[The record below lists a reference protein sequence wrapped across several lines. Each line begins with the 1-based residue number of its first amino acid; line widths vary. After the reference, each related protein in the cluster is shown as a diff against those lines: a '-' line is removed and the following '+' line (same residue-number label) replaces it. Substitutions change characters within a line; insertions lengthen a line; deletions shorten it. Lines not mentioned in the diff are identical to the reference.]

1 MKKYLIHKLPLR
13 SAKYKSYVESK
24 TLDVRLQRKQFFY
37 YISKRKKDST
47 GSNPKTKGRRIYMR
61 TSTNQNNCEIDMQWL
76 ILFRCDREREREREV
91 NDIFPVLKICKNMP
105 CLALTTPVCFI
116 HKKTSHI
123 SASENVLFIHLQ
135 KMEHTNGFWSCLC
148 SLALRHYTIFYR
160 HICLLI
166 NYPYLTTLFMP
177 DWEWK
182 KPRHIISSAYFTFL
196 KAIYREKKYL
206 ARCQKKC
213 LDYACAKCLNH

>member
-37 YISKRKKDST
+37 YNSKRKNIQPEVT
-47 GSNPKTKGRRIYMR
+47 QRQKGGRIYMR

-76 ILFRCDREREREREV
+76 ILFRCDREREKERGV

-116 HKKTSHI
+116 HKKNITYQCLRERAVYPSP
-123 SASENVLFIHLQ
+123 EN
-135 KMEHTNGFWSCLC
+135 G
-148 SLALRHYTIFYR
+148 
-160 HICLLI
+160 
-166 NYPYLTTLFMP
+166 
-177 DWEWK
+177 
-182 KPRHIISSAYFTFL
+182 AY
-196 KAIYREKKYL
+196 
-206 ARCQKKC
+206 
-213 LDYACAKCLNH
+213 

>member
-47 GSNPKTKGRRIYMR
+47 GSNPKTKGGRIYMR

-76 ILFRCDREREREREV
+76 ILFRCDRERDRERGV

-116 HKKTSHI
+116 HKKKHHI
-123 SASENVLFIHLQ
+123 SVPQRTCCLSISRKWSILMDSGHAYVVL
-135 KMEHTNGFWSCLC
+135 
-148 SLALRHYTIFYR
+148 
-160 HICLLI
+160 
-166 NYPYLTTLFMP
+166 PYA
-177 DWEWK
+177 
-182 KPRHIISSAYFTFL
+182 IIRYSTDISAYSLITHIL
-196 KAIYREKKYL
+196 LLYS
-206 ARCQKKC
+206 CQIENERSPDILFPVRILHFWKQFIVRKSI
-213 LDYACAKCLNH
+213 